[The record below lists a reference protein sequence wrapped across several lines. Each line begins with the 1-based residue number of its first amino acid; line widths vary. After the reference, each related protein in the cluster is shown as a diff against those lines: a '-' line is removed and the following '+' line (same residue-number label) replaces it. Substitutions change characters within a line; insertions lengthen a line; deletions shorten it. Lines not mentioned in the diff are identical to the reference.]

1 MNILITGTSKG
12 LGYGL
17 SRHYLEAGHKVY
29 GISRSSNDELDSFD
43 NFSFLQQD
51 LTDFTIA
58 GKKVPQFLS
67 GISKLD
73 IIILNA
79 GVLNEIKDLR
89 DTGLD
94 EIKAAMDINVW
105 ANKVL
110 IDTLFDSVD
119 KIDKVVGISSGA
131 SVVGSRGWNVYSL
144 SKAALNMMMDLYSK
158 EHTDTHFIALA
169 PGLIDT
175 SMQEYISG
183 LETEDKYPVI
193 KKLKQAKG
201 TDQMPEPLKAAGIV
215 VSAIDRS
222 DRQPSGSFIDVRQM

>member
-17 SRHYLEAGHKVY
+17 SRYYLEAGHRVY
-29 GISRSSNDELDSFD
+29 GISRSSNDELDGFD

-51 LTDFTIA
+51 LTEFKNVGT
-58 GKKVPQFLS
+58 KLPQFLS
-67 GISKLD
+67 GVNKLD
-73 IIILNA
+73 LVILNA

-89 DTGLD
+89 DTGMD

-110 IDTLFDSVD
+110 IDTLFDSVKTLH
-119 KIDKVVGISSGA
+119 KIVAISSGA
-131 SVVGSRGWNVYSL
+131 SVNGSRGWNVYSL

-158 EHTDTHFIALA
+158 EHTDSHFIALA

-175 SMQEYISG
+175 AMQEYISG
-183 LETEDKYPVI
+183 LEDEDKYPVI
-193 KKLKQAKG
+193 KKLKQARG
-201 TDQMPEPLKAAGIV
+201 TEQMPEPIKAAGIV
-215 VSAIDRS
+215 AAAIERS
-222 DRQPSGSFIDVRQM
+222 DSQASGSFLDVREM